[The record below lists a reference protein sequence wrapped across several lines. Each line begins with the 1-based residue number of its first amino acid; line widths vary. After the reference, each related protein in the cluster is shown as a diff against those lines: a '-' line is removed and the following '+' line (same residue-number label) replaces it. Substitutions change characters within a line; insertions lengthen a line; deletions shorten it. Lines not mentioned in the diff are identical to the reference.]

1 MNQKLNTSVKI
12 LIGESLSIDDLN
24 VLSLLYMPIIGN
36 RAYTLY
42 MTFYSALNRSSNT
55 RVVKLGDIT
64 DLFGITINVLTTERK
79 KLEAIGL
86 LNTYYK
92 ENEYVYLLKAPL
104 SARSFFK
111 DGVLAIYLK
120 NRVGEALF
128 DRLVSIF
135 KLESFNKEGYENV
148 TDLFD
153 NVFKDKV
160 DGEIDNIDGYFPDK
174 NINSSIKIGDY
185 KFDYDLFISNLNLT
199 IDQKRSLNAELQTNI
214 EKTAY
219 AYNLNEE
226 DMQVVYHRSFDQLGN
241 FSIAK
246 FQREAKLIKK
256 LKDQDVIQPKQLS
269 GIEKLKVM
277 DPKEVL
283 KILNPK
289 ALARDYDVI
298 DKVSAYSP
306 FDLGITN
313 VIILHVLNKNNK
325 VCPDYGYFLKTFNT
339 FSNRKITTFDEAVA
353 FITAQATYDKKT
365 EVKDVI
371 ETKEEKKIVKESTG
385 SNWLDNLKKE
395 LK

>member
-1 MNQKLNTSVKI
+1 MNQKLNTTVKI

-55 RVVKLGDIT
+55 RVVKLSDIT
-64 DLFGITINVLTTERK
+64 DLFGITINTLTTERK

-120 NRVGEALF
+120 NRVGESLF
-128 DRLVSIF
+128 DKLVSIF

-174 NINSSIKIGDY
+174 NINSSIKIGEF
-185 KFDYDLFISNLNLT
+185 KFDYDLFLSNLKLT
-199 IDQKRSLNAELQTNI
+199 IDQKRSLTAEIQTNI
-214 EKTAY
+214 ERTAY
-219 AYNLNEE
+219 AYNFNEE
-226 DMQVVYHRSFDQLGN
+226 DMQVVYHRSFDQNGN
-241 FSIAK
+241 FSIVK
-246 FQREAKLIKK
+246 FQREAKLLKK
-256 LKDQDVIQPKQLS
+256 IKDQDTNQTQLK
-269 GIEKLKVM
+269 GIEKLKAM
-277 DPKEVL
+277 TPKEVL
-283 KILNPK
+283 KIVNPK
-289 ALARDYDVI
+289 ALPKDYAI
-298 DKVSAYSP
+298 MDKVSAYSP

-313 VIILHVLNKNNK
+313 VIVLHVLNKNNK
-325 VCPDYGYFLKTFNT
+325 VCPEYGYFVKTFNT
-339 FSNRKITTFDEAVA
+339 FANKKITTFDEAVE
-353 FITAQATYDKKT
+353 FITAQANYEKKEEIK
-365 EVKDVI
+365 EVKDD
-371 ETKEEKKIVKESTG
+371 KPVKESIG
-385 SNWLDNLKKE
+385 SSWLDNLKKE

>member
-1 MNQKLNTSVKI
+1 MNQKLNTTVKI

-55 RVVKLGDIT
+55 RVVKLSDIT
-64 DLFGITINVLTTERK
+64 DLFGITVNALTQERK

-120 NRVGEALF
+120 NRVGDVLF
-128 DRLVSIF
+128 DKLVNIF

-153 NVFKDKV
+153 NVFKDKI

-185 KFDYDLFISNLNLT
+185 KFDYDLFVSSLKLT
-199 IDQKRSLNAELQTNI
+199 IEQKRMLTAEIQTNI

-226 DMQVVYHRSFDQLGN
+226 DMQVVYHRSFDQNGN
-241 FSIAK
+241 FSIVK
-246 FQREAKLIKK
+246 FQREAKLLKK
-256 LKDQDVIQPKQLS
+256 LKEQDTPSKPLN
-269 GIEKLKVM
+269 GIEKLKAM
-277 DPKEVL
+277 TPKEVL
-283 KILNPK
+283 RIVNPK
-289 ALARDYDVI
+289 ALPKDYAI
-298 DKVSAYSP
+298 MDKVSAYSP
-306 FDLGITN
+306 FDMGITN
-313 VIILHVLNKNNK
+313 VIVLHVLNKNNK
-325 VCPDYGYFLKTFNT
+325 VCPEYGYFAKTFNT
-339 FSNRKITTFDEAVA
+339 FANKKINTFEEAVE
-353 FITAQATYDKKT
+353 FITAQANYEK
-365 EVKDVI
+365 
-371 ETKEEKKIVKESTG
+371 KEEKKETTTTQSQSSG
-385 SNWLDNLKKE
+385 SSWLDNLKKE

>member
-1 MNQKLNTSVKI
+1 MNQKLNTTVKI

-55 RVVKLGDIT
+55 RVVKLSDIT
-64 DLFGITINVLTTERK
+64 DLFGITVNALTIERK

-111 DGVLAIYLK
+111 DGVLAIYLR
-120 NRVGEALF
+120 NRVGEILF
-128 DRLVSIF
+128 DKLVNIF

-153 NVFKDKV
+153 NVFKDKI

-185 KFDYDLFISNLNLT
+185 KFDYDLFVSSLKLT
-199 IDQKRSLNAELQTNI
+199 IEQKRMLTAEIQTNI

-226 DMQVVYHRSFDQLGN
+226 DMQVVYHRSFDQNGN
-241 FSIAK
+241 FSIVK
-246 FQREAKLIKK
+246 FQREAKLLKK
-256 LKDQDVIQPKQLS
+256 LKEQDTTTKPLN
-269 GIEKLKVM
+269 GIEKLKAM
-277 DPKEVL
+277 TPKEVL
-283 KILNPK
+283 RIVNPK
-289 ALARDYDVI
+289 ALPKDYAI
-298 DKVSAYSP
+298 MDKVSAYSP
-306 FDLGITN
+306 FDMGITN
-313 VIILHVLNKNNK
+313 VIVLHVLNKNNK
-325 VCPDYGYFLKTFNT
+325 VCPEYGYF
-339 FSNRKITTFDEAVA
+339 V
-353 FITAQATYDKKT
+353 
-365 EVKDVI
+365 
-371 ETKEEKKIVKESTG
+371 
-385 SNWLDNLKKE
+385 
-395 LK
+395 